1 MALPTYVV
9 ELQFGSSGYV
19 DVTSYVNSITTS
31 RGITRV
37 LDDFPAG
44 NLSVSFTNNDRT
56 FDPLNTS
63 SILWYN
69 SNSNQ
74 ISNYNFETNTSGWTS
89 GENASISR
97 STAKAYSGVASLKVT
112 SNTGNADYWANNT
125 VYSAVTAGQSY
136 SASAYVQS
144 ETYSTKVHI
153 RIDWY
158 NSSNTLISSSESND
172 FYVNSS
178 SWTKV
183 IVSDIAPTAAVNAI
197 VTFRNFSVTS
207 SSESMFW
214 DNVYFQ
220 SNASPN
226 AYSIVQPAGRI
237 RISANGV
244 RIFTGF
250 VQDWDLTYDQAGL
263 DGQATVTALDEIYR
277 VSTATFTAGTEP
289 VVQDT
294 GSRIKDVL
302 NKNGFGAA
310 EYSGVTYGQTVV
322 GADVHNTGDNVLA
335 YIQNVARSEPADL
348 FSNASAVMVMKD
360 RSFAN
365 LSWTNSVRN
374 NLMVWPRLAT
384 STIPTWDGGD
394 SQGPYG
400 TDGWTLGGRGSAVS
414 SLYGGTP
421 NFAQVNTYFNRYEMW
436 FYELNPPKYNPNSV
450 TGSYPYSFSC
460 YLKGSALKTE
470 QGGVYGYVD
479 LLDVNGSVL
488 QHNTFAA
495 TTAITS
501 TTWKQFTFSNNYTGS
516 STAAGISVRFY
527 TGSTG
532 TPYYFYGDGWQLERA
547 TALPNYFDGTYNPYT
562 STASTV
568 YSVGWSGTAYASYSG
583 LVTSVSS
590 AISAP
595 NIYTFADLNSQGT
608 AYGNGTGIPFTDLAI
623 VYGSEQMYNSI
634 QVVGVNAT
642 ANASDT
648 ALIARYGTHAWAQ
661 TDNLT
666 TSTTKP
672 ATLAANYLSAW
683 SLPEYRAESITVAM
697 EALTSAQQNNVLAI
711 ELRDVVRVCFQPS
724 ATGAVVDKY
733 YEVLG
738 VDANADAE
746 RHHIT
751 FRLSSLERL
760 GLSF

>member
-1 MALPTYVV
+1 MSLPTYVV

-37 LDDFPAG
+37 LEDFPAG
-44 NLSVSFTNNDRT
+44 SLSVSFTNNDRT

-63 SILWYN
+63 SILWY
-69 SNSNQ
+69 
-74 ISNYNFETNTSGWTS
+74 
-89 GENASISR
+89 
-97 STAKAYSGVASLKVT
+97 STGGYT
-112 SNTGNADYWANNT
+112 
-125 VYSAVTAGQSY
+125 
-136 SASAYVQS
+136 
-144 ETYSTKVHI
+144 
-153 RIDWY
+153 
-158 NSSNTLISSSESND
+158 
-172 FYVNSS
+172 
-178 SWTKV
+178 
-183 IVSDIAPTAAVNAI
+183 
-197 VTFRNFSVTS
+197 
-207 SSESMFW
+207 
-214 DNVYFQ
+214 
-220 SNASPN
+220 
-226 AYSIVQPAGRI
+226 IVQPAGRI
-237 RISANGV
+237 RISANGI

-277 VSTATFTAGTEP
+277 VSTANFDAGTEP

-302 NKNGFGAA
+302 NKNGFSAP
-310 EYSGVTYGQTVV
+310 EYSGVTYGKTIV

-348 FSNASAVMVMKD
+348 FSNASAVMVVKD

-384 STIPTWDGGD
+384 STIPTWDGKD
-394 SQGPYG
+394 SYGPYG
-400 TDGWTLGGRGSAVS
+400 SDGWIMGGRGSAVS
-414 SLYGGTP
+414 PKFGSATP
-421 NFAQVNTYFNRYEMW
+421 NFASINPYFNRYEMY
-436 FYELNPPKYNPNSV
+436 FFEINPPKYNPTYNTSAYNY
-450 TGSYPYSFSC
+450 TFSC
-460 YLKGSALKTE
+460 WLKGSALLSA
-470 QGGVYGYVD
+470 QGGIDWNVD
-479 LLDVNGSVL
+479 LLDIYGNIL
-488 QHNTFAA
+488 QTNTFTNATAA
-495 TTAITS
+495 TS
-501 TTWKQFTFSNNYTGS
+501 TTYKQFTVSNTYTGGS
-516 STAAGISVRFY
+516 AFVGLSVRFKS
-527 TGSTG
+527 GGTG
-532 TPYYFYGDGWQLERA
+532 TQNYFYGDGWQFENA

-562 STASTV
+562 STAGTV
-568 YSVGWSGTAYASYSG
+568 YNNGWSGLAYASYSG

-590 AISAP
+590 AVSAP

-608 AYGNGTGIPFTDLAI
+608 AYGNGTGIPFTDLSV

-648 ALIARYGTHAWAQ
+648 ALIARYGTRAWAQ

-666 TSTTKP
+666 TSTTQP
-672 ATLAANYLSAW
+672 ALLAANYLSAW
-683 SLPEYRAESITVAM
+683 KLPEYRAQSVTVAM
-697 EALTSAQQNNVLAI
+697 EALTSAQQNKVLAI

-738 VDANADAE
+738 VDTNADVE